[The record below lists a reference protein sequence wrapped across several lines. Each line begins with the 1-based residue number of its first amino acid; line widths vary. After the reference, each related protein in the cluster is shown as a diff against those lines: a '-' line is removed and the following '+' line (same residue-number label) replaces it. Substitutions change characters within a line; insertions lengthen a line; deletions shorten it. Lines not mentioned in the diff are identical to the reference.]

1 MKTGSLTVQD
11 VIKRWNVSRPTV
23 MLAIK
28 ERRLIGQKLDIHGDI
43 DSKGKWFFPIDN
55 VIRWRQ
61 EPRPHRPAVAAVVAE
76 GTTDDVAE
84 DEQLPAVLKMAYKY
98 IESLQDQLKIKDEQ
112 LAVKDTQLSEFQ
124 LTMRDQ
130 LKLLTYA
137 DSGIGSSLEQ
147 VAKLQNEL
155 DKKDIELK
163 RMSEDTAE
171 KVIQLLRQRD
181 E

>member
-1 MKTGSLTVQD
+1 
-11 VIKRWNVSRPTV
+11 
-23 MLAIK
+23 
-28 ERRLIGQKLDIHGDI
+28 
-43 DSKGKWFFPIDN
+43 
-55 VIRWRQ
+55 
-61 EPRPHRPAVAAVVAE
+61 
-76 GTTDDVAE
+76 
-84 DEQLPAVLKMAYKY
+84 
-98 IESLQDQLKIKDEQ
+98 
-112 LAVKDTQLSEFQ
+112 
-124 LTMRDQ
+124 MRDQ

-171 KVIQLLRQRD
+171 KVIQLLRQKD

>member
-28 ERRLIGQKLDIHGDI
+28 ERRLIGQKFDIHGDI

-61 EPRPHRPAVAAVVAE
+61 EPRPHRP
-76 GTTDDVAE
+76 
-84 DEQLPAVLKMAYKY
+84 
-98 IESLQDQLKIKDEQ
+98 ESLQEQLKIKDEQ

-137 DSGIGSSLEQ
+137 DSGIGSSLER